1 MRARFGVRALV
12 TGTVAA
18 LMVGVGATAPAH
30 AASDRTWDRLS
41 ICESGGNW
49 RINTGNGYYGGVQF
63 SLSSWRY
70 VNGNRWAP
78 RPDLATRAQQ
88 VWAAERLLA
97 IQGWGA
103 WPACSRKLGL
113 TSADKAGTP
122 RSVSALLGTSASRDA
137 SRKALTRLVKQRNL
151 RVQSGADVTS
161 TFTLKNRSGSAIRG
175 ATVQVCAKPLPRGRT
190 SCTRQTTDRA
200 GKVALTLS
208 DLTRSHRVWA
218 RYAGDTKNGAATS
231 PRRMV
236 RVMPEVSASAGTRA
250 DGATVVRVQ
259 VSSGF
264 AKERHRVELR
274 QQRANGSW
282 SQVARGWTGPR
293 GDKVFVADG
302 GTYLV
307 RVLPGRGLAPTRS
320 GWVRLP

>member
-1 MRARFGVRALV
+1 MRARFGLRALV
-12 TGTVAA
+12 TGAVAA
-18 LMVGVGATAPAH
+18 LVVGIGGTAPAH
-30 AASDRTWDRLS
+30 AASDRTWDRLA

-113 TSADKAGTP
+113 TAADKAGTP
-122 RSVSALLGTSASRDA
+122 NSIRGFLGASRDA
-137 SRKALTRLVKQRNL
+137 DRKVPTRLLKQRNV
-151 RVQSGADVTS
+151 RVAMGADVRS
-161 TFTLKNRSGSAIRG
+161 TFTLKTRSGSAIRG
-175 ATVQVCAKPLPRGRT
+175 ATVKVCSKPLPRGRT
-190 SCTRQTTDRA
+190 QCTRQVTNAA
-200 GKVALTLS
+200 GKVTLTMA
-208 DLTRSHRVWA
+208 DVNRSHRVWA
-218 RYAGDTKNGAATS
+218 RYAGDDKRRAASS
-231 PRRMV
+231 PRRIV
-236 RVMPEVSASAGTRA
+236 RVSPSVTATAGSSASGQQ
-250 DGATVVRVQ
+250 VVRVQ

-274 QQRANGSW
+274 ERRPNGSW
-282 SQVARGWTGPR
+282 SRVARGWTGPQGGR
-293 GDKVFVADG
+293 AFSVDE

-307 RVLPGRGLAPTRS
+307 RVLPGRGLAPARS
-320 GWVRLP
+320 GWVTLP

>member
-18 LMVGVGATAPAH
+18 LMVGIGGSAPAH
-30 AASDRTWDRLS
+30 AASDATWDRLS

-70 VNGNRWAP
+70 VNGDRWAP
-78 RPDLATRAQQ
+78 RPDLASRAQQ

-113 TSADKAGTP
+113 TTADKAGTP
-122 RSVSALLGTSASRDA
+122 RSLSTLLGTSRDA
-137 SRKALTRLVKQRNL
+137 DRKALTRLTKQRNV
-151 RVQSGADVTS
+151 RVPLGADVSS
-161 TFTLKNRSGSAIRG
+161 TFTLKTASGSAIRG
-175 ATVQVCAKPLPRGRT
+175 ATVTMCAKPLPRGRT
-190 SCTRQTTDRA
+190 DCTRQRTDRA
-200 GKVALTLS
+200 GKVTLTLS

-218 RYAGDTKNGAATS
+218 RYAGDTKRRADAS

-236 RVMPEVSASAGTRA
+236 RVKPEVTATAGTRA
-250 DGATVVRVQ
+250 DGETVVRVA

-264 AKERHRVELR
+264 ATERHRVELR
-274 QQRANGSW
+274 ARQANGMW
-282 SQVARGWTGPR
+282 SRVARGWTGPG
-293 GDKVFVADG
+293 GDRAFVADE

-307 RVLPGRGLAPTRS
+307 RVMPKRGLASARS
-320 GWVRLP
+320 GWVSLP

>member
-18 LMVGVGATAPAH
+18 LMVGIGGTAPAH

-70 VNGNRWAP
+70 VNGTRWAP

-113 TSADKAGTP
+113 TAADKAGTP
-122 RSVSALLGTSASRDA
+122 RSISRFVGTSRDA
-137 SRKALTRLVKQRNL
+137 DRKVPTRLAKQRNV
-151 RVQSGADVTS
+151 RVEMGADVSS
-161 TFTLKNRSGSAIRG
+161 TFTLRTRGGTAIRG
-175 ATVQVCAKPLPRGRT
+175 ATVKVCAKPLPRGRT
-190 SCTRQTTDRA
+190 DCTRQTTNRA
-200 GKVALTLS
+200 GKVTLTLS

-218 RYAGDTKNGAATS
+218 RYAGDEKRRADTS

-236 RVMPEVSASAGTRA
+236 RVRPEVTATAGTRA
-250 DGATVVRVQ
+250 DGTTVVRVS
-259 VSSGF
+259 VSSGLRT
-264 AKERHRVELR
+264 ERHRVELR
-274 QQRANGSW
+274 ERRPNGSW
-282 SQVARGWTGPR
+282 TRLARGWTGPGGTR
-293 GDKVFVADG
+293 DFVADE

-307 RVLPGRGLAPTRS
+307 RVLPKRGFAPARS
-320 GWVRLP
+320 GPVVLP

>member
-1 MRARFGVRALV
+1 MRALV

-18 LMVGVGATAPAH
+18 LMVGIGGTAPAH

-122 RSVSALLGTSASRDA
+122 RSVSVLLGGSASRDA
-137 SRKALTRLVKQRNL
+137 SRKVPTRVAKQRNV
-151 RVQSGADVTS
+151 RVQMGADVSS
-161 TFTLKNRSGSAIRG
+161 TFTVKTRSGSAIRG
-175 ATVQVCAKPLPRGRT
+175 ATVTVCSKPLPRGRT
-190 SCTRQTTDRA
+190 DCTRRTTNSA
-200 GKVALTLS
+200 GKVTLTLS

-218 RYAGDTKNGAATS
+218 RYGGDTKRRADSS

-236 RVMPEVSASAGTRA
+236 RVKPQVTATAGTRA
-250 DGATVVRVQ
+250 DGSTVVRAQ

-264 AKERHRVELR
+264 ATERHRVELR
-274 QQRANGSW
+274 ERRANGSW
-282 SQVARGWTGPR
+282 ARVARGWTGPR
-293 GDKVFVADG
+293 GDRAFVADE

-307 RVLPGRGLAPTRS
+307 RVLPGRGLAPVRS
-320 GWVRLP
+320 GWVSPS